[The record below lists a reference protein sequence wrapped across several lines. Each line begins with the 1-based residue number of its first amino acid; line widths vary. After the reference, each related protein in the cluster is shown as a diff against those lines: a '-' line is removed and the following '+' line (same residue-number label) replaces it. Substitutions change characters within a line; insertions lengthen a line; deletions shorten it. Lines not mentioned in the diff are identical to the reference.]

1 MYHYTRE
8 YSGAAHSVKYSVP
21 KETHTAI
28 KNGSNNDNH
37 FIQKEVADEPEGQIT
52 CWGENSKKPFL
63 FQ

>member
-52 CWGENSKKPFL
+52 C
-63 FQ
+63 